1 MKKLKGNNIFAKD
14 LFANIFASLPEYE
27 KQKLVEYANKYK
39 MRKNVL
45 L

>member
-14 LFANIFASLPEYE
+14 LFANIFANLPEYE
-27 KQKLVEYANKYK
+27 NKSWLNIEKDYK
-39 MRKNVL
+39 MRKNIL